1 MGPKNFFQKIS
12 HIKKIKSFFMKIL
25 FLFSKKITKSQKNPD
40 LGTLGLT
47 QGHFDPELI
56 FLLKNS
62 KSVIKY
68 DVIFSKNGKF

>member
-1 MGPKNFFQKIS
+1 
-12 HIKKIKSFFMKIL
+12 MKIL
-25 FLFSKKITKSQKNPD
+25 FLLSKKNRKISKNPN

-68 DVIFSKNGKF
+68 DVIFSKFWKFCEKKIGP